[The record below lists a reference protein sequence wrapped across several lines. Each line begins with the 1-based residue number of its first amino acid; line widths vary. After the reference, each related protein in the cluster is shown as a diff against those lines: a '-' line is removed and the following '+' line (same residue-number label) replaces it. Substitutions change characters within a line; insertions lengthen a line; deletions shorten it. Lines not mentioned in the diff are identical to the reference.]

1 MLVEVKR
8 ESKSYEIK
16 VNGIVDHK
24 RYDKSIRLNEDVIIF
39 EKVVAVLEGKWLIDV
54 IGAKEEVKLN

>member
-24 RYDKSIRLNEDVIIF
+24 RYDKSIRLNEDVIIL
-39 EKVVAVLEGKWLIDV
+39 EKVVAVLEGK
-54 IGAKEEVKLN
+54 